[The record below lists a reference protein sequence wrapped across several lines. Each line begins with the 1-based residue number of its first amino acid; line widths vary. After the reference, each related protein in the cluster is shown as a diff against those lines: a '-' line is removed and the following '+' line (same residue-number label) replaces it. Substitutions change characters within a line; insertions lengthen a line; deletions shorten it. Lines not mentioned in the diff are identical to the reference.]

1 MSVPKQKSES
11 SASEVISRLEA
22 DAQKLQA
29 TIEEL
34 RARLRHEEVRHNE
47 DLRQFA
53 YAVSHDLRE
62 PLRMVSSYTQ
72 LLNRRYIAR
81 LDDDAREFVTFIVD
95 AVHRMEQLLADLL
108 SYSHQF
114 RPPEEPP
121 ALIDPEAVLEAVLL
135 VMEKDIQSS
144 GAQVTH
150 DPLPKV
156 VFDFG
161 RLSQLFR
168 QLVANS
174 IKFRGADPPRI
185 HVAAQET
192 GQETAFSV
200 CDNGIGID
208 PRYHEQIFGV
218 FRRLHGKE
226 KPGTGIGLALCKR
239 IIEQQG
245 GRIWVESEAGKGAI
259 FRFTVPQ

>member
-1 MSVPKQKSES
+1 MSGSKQKDAP

-22 DAQKLQA
+22 DAQHLQA
-29 TIEEL
+29 IIDEL
-34 RARLRHEEVRHNE
+34 RARLRQEETRHSE

-62 PLRMVSSYTQ
+62 PLRMISSYTQ
-72 LLNRRYIAR
+72 LLNRRYISQ
-81 LDDDAREFVTFIVD
+81 LDDDAREFIRFIVES
-95 AVHRMEQLLADLL
+95 VHRMELLLADLL

-114 RPPEEPP
+114 RPPEEPT
-121 ALIDPEAVLEAVLL
+121 LIDPEAVIEAVLL
-135 VMEKDIQSS
+135 AIEKEIQDS

-150 DPLPKV
+150 DTLPKV

-161 RLSQLFR
+161 RFTQLFR
-168 QLVANS
+168 QLITNS
-174 IKFRGADPPRI
+174 IKFHGTDPPRI
-185 HVAAQET
+185 HIAAQKSE
-192 GQETAFSV
+192 QETAFSV

-226 KPGTGIGLALCKR
+226 KPGTGIGLAICKR
-239 IIEQQG
+239 IVEQRG
-245 GRIWVESEAGKGAI
+245 GRIWVESEADRGAT